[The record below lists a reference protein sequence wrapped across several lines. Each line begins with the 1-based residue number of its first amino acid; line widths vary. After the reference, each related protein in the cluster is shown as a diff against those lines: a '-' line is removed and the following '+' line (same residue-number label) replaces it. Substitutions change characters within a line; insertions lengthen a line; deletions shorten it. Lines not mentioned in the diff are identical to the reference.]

1 MYIVEANQVVAVNL
15 IRTVCPNKATNKTT
29 SELSNNLYDIRASP
43 GGGMADATDSKSV
56 I

>member
-1 MYIVEANQVVAVNL
+1 MIKAN
-15 IRTVCPNKATNKTT
+15 IKPT
-29 SELSNNLYDIRASP
+29 NNLYDIRASP